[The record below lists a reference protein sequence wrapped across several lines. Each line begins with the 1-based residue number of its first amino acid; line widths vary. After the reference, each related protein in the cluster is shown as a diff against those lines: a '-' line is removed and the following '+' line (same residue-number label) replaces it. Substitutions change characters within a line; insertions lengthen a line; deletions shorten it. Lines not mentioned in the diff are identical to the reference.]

1 MGFYTPMETNAY
13 GFTTATAEQAL
24 TGTGLTTP
32 DLSQMSRYERYL
44 YCMQG
49 GPHHVGASGSGFA
62 GRWISG
68 PCKGLPAD
76 VDPSPA
82 DLAQIERNKTENAAL
97 AAGGKSW
104 RVLVDAPG
112 AVSLQVQEFYPPG
125 DVSVANAVIYEADP
139 VPMKPGQFI
148 FQTKGIMPDGSGTR
162 RAYVRFVARYADGQT
177 IAAPVAPLAAG
188 STPVKAGFTVGS
200 PGVYR
205 ITSFKYFSSPL
216 KPAAFKN
223 GAPAPVVP
231 GLPGTGNG
239 TDTDTGN
246 ETDTD
251 LDLLN
256 DYEKD
261 LGFFSSLSTPA
272 KVGIAAG
279 AGLGLLALVR
289 AFR

>member
-1 MGFYTPMETNAY
+1 MGFYAPMEMNAY
-13 GFTTATAEQAL
+13 GFTQATVEQAL

-32 DLSQMSRYERYL
+32 DLSQMSGYERYL

-49 GPHHVGASGSGFA
+49 GPHLVGASGSGFA

-76 VDPSPA
+76 VGPSPA
-82 DLAQIERNKTENAAL
+82 DLAQIERNKTENAAA

-104 RVLVDAPG
+104 RVVVDAPD

-125 DVSVANAVIYEADP
+125 DVSVDNAVIYEADP
-139 VPMKPGQFI
+139 VPMKPGRFV
-148 FQTKGIMPDGSGTR
+148 FRTKGIMPDGSGTN
-162 RAYVRFVARYADGQT
+162 RAYVRFVARYADGVNV
-177 IAAPVAPLAAG
+177 APVAPLAAG
-188 STPVKAGFTVGS
+188 STPVSAGFTIGS

-205 ITSFKYFSSPL
+205 IAKNFTVGSPL
-216 KPAAFKN
+216 KPGAFKN
-223 GAPAPVVP
+223 GAPAPMAPPV
-231 GLPGTGNG
+231 
-239 TDTDTGN
+239 D
-246 ETDTD
+246 DTD

-279 AGLGLLALVR
+279 AGLGLIALVR